1 MAIVPLVPEGEKKIM
16 DNWRKHRNPGR
27 RKKLIRFIR
36 HVNIL
41 NPFPSET
48 SWEYVFF
55 DRLVTDE
62 MLDIMLKMNLR
73 QKYYIP
79 ELAKIA
85 NKPVG
90 ELAKLVEQMGHV
102 GVLEFCLDKNGVD
115 MIKLPIFVPGSFE
128 IGCVEPW
135 RTDEYPEM
143 APGFM
148 NYGREMTGRI
158 SKFMP
163 NSTALMRTVPVQ
175 KAIESNSRRAEFEE
189 VSYWIEKYG
198 AKDQLAVIPCECRRL
213 RRMVGEGSHDLEG
226 EVCII
231 LGELVDA
238 MIRHGKEMRRIDKE
252 EAYRIAKRSEER
264 GYVHQV
270 ANVDGATESFALC
283 NCEYTTCIALRTSWY
298 TGQPNLS
305 RSNYTAEVEPG
316 NCVAC
321 GACMEVCPQNAVR
334 LGRKLCEKVPV
345 AVKDRPTPHDHSW
358 SKKKW
363 PGKDFLVTRKDVV
376 PETGTSPCKT
386 NCPAHISV
394 QGYLQKAAEGNYLE
408 ALELIK
414 RKNPLPAVCGR
425 ICSRKCED
433 VCTRGDVD
441 SPIAIDEVKKF
452 IAEQE
457 LRAETRYVPRKLY
470 DAGKKIAVIGSGPAG
485 LSCAYY
491 LAVYGH
497 DVTVFEKENRLG
509 GMLTLGIPS
518 FRLEKDV
525 IDAEISVLEELGVQ
539 FKTGVEVGKDTTIQR
554 LRDEGYLG
562 FYLAIGAQGGRRL
575 GVAGED
581 AGGVISGVDFLRG
594 VNLGETPSLDGN
606 VIVVGGGNVAVD
618 VARTAARCVRPS
630 MGSSGVAM
638 YCLESRDE
646 MPAAEDEIEETLEE
660 NIAINCGWGPKE
672 IIAESGRVTGVLFK
686 KCIRVKDEEG
696 RFSPR
701 FDEAETMLV
710 QADHVLTAIG
720 QSIQWGGLL
729 EGTGVKRN
737 RNSTVEAD
745 SFTYATAERDVFAG
759 GDVCTGPLFA
769 IDAIAAGKQGAES
782 LHRAVWEGHDL
793 ILGRDRLE
801 YHYLDKNNMVIGDYD
816 STPRQKPAYDAK
828 KAFTFQ
834 DGRELFTEE
843 QVKREAARCLK
854 CGAARVD
861 QNVCIGCGL
870 CTAHCK
876 FDAIHLDKKFNARG
890 VPYEL
895 LPLKV
900 VGEAVAR
907 EGRIVARVVK
917 EKIKEATKN
926 ARD

>member
-1 MAIVPLVPEGEKKIM
+1 MATVPLVPKGEKQIM
-16 DNWRKHRNPGR
+16 DNWRKFRNPGR
-27 RKKLIRFIR
+27 RKKLIQFIR
-36 HVNIL
+36 HTNIL
-41 NPFPSET
+41 NPFPNEA
-48 SWEYVFF
+48 SWEYVFY
-55 DRLVTDE
+55 DRLVTNE
-62 MLDIMLKMNLR
+62 MLDILLKMNLR

-85 NKPVG
+85 GKPVDRV
-90 ELAKLVEQMGHV
+90 AKLVEEMGHV
-102 GVLEFCLDKNGVD
+102 GALEFCLDKNGVD
-115 MIKLPIFVPGSFE
+115 MIKLPIFVPGGME
-128 IGCVEPW
+128 IGCVERW
-135 RTDEYPEM
+135 RTDEFPEM

-148 NYGREMTGRI
+148 NYGRDMTNRI

-175 KAIESNSRRAEFEE
+175 KAIEHNSRRAEFEE

-198 AKDQLAVIPCECRRL
+198 AKNQLAVIPCECRRL
-213 RRMVGEGSHDLEG
+213 RRMVGEGTHDLEG
-226 EVCII
+226 EYCII
-231 LGELVDA
+231 MSDLVDA
-238 MIRHGKEMRRIDKE
+238 FVRHGKEMRRITKE
-252 EAYRIAKRSEER
+252 EAYAIVKLAEER

-270 ANVDGATESFALC
+270 TNVDGATEAFALC

-305 RSNYTAEVEPG
+305 RSNYVAEVDTSK
-316 NCVAC
+316 CVAC
-321 GACMEVCPQNAVR
+321 GACMEVCPQNAAR
-334 LGRKLCEKVPV
+334 LGQKLCEKVTT
-345 AVKDRPTPHDHSW
+345 AIKDKPTPHDHHW
-358 SKKKW
+358 SKKDW
-363 PGKDFLVTRKDVV
+363 AGKDFLVTRKDVV
-376 PETGTSPCKT
+376 PETGTAPCKT

-394 QGYLQKAAEGNYLE
+394 QGYLQKAAEGRYLE
-408 ALELIK
+408 ALEIIK

-441 SPIAIDEVKKF
+441 APIAIDEVKKF

-457 LRAETRYVPRKLY
+457 LRAETRFVPTKLY
-470 DAGKKIAVIGSGPAG
+470 DKGKKIAVVGSGPAG

-497 DVTVFEKENRLG
+497 DVTVFEKEDRLG

-525 IDAEISVLEELGVQ
+525 IEAEISVLKELGVQ
-539 FKTGVEVGKDTTIQR
+539 FITGVEVGKDTTIQK
-554 LRDEGYLG
+554 LREEGYQG
-562 FYLAIGAQGGRRL
+562 FYLAIGAQGGRTL
-575 GVAGED
+575 GIAGED
-581 AGGVISGVDFLRG
+581 TRGVISGIDFLRD
-594 VNLGETPSLDGN
+594 VNLGKASGLQGD
-606 VIVVGGGNVAVD
+606 VIVIGGGNVAVD
-618 VARTAARCVRPS
+618 VARTAVRC
-630 MGSSGVAM
+630 GSSSVSM
-638 YCLESRDE
+638 YCLESREE

-660 NIAINCGWGPKE
+660 NISINCGWGPKE
-672 IIAESGRVTGVLFK
+672 IVTENGRVTGVLLK
-686 KCIRVKDEEG
+686 KCTSVKDANG
-696 RFSPR
+696 RFSPQY
-701 FDEAETMLV
+701 DETQTV
-710 QADHVLTAIG
+710 FVKADRVLTAIG

-729 EGTGVKRN
+729 DGTSVERN
-737 RNSTVEAD
+737 RNSTVTAD
-745 SFTYATAERDVFAG
+745 KFTYATAERDIFAG
-759 GDVCTGPLFA
+759 GDVYTGPSFA

-793 ILGRDRLE
+793 VLGRDRLE
-801 YHYLDKNNMVIGDYD
+801 YHHLDKDNMVIRDYD

-843 QVKREAARCLK
+843 QVKLEAARCLK

-861 QNVCIGCGL
+861 QNICIGCGL

-876 FDAIHLDKKFNARG
+876 FDAIHLDKKFDARG

-895 LPLKV
+895 LPLKI
-900 VGEAVAR
+900 VGEAITR

-917 EKIKEATKN
+917 EKMKEISKHA
-926 ARD
+926 